1 MSSDIKI
8 KVQSFGRF
16 LSNMVMPN
24 IGAFIAWG
32 IITALFIPTGWLPNE
47 TLAKLVGPMITYLLP
62 LLIGYTGGKLVGG
75 ERGGVVGAI
84 TTMGVIVGADMPMF
98 LGSMIAGPLGG
109 WCIKHFDRWVDGK
122 IKSGFEMLVNNF
134 SAGIIGMILAI
145 LAFLGI
151 GPIVEA
157 LSKMLAAGVNF
168 MVVHDMLPL
177 ASIFVEPAKI
187 LFLNNAINHGIFSPL
202 GIQQSH
208 ELGKSI
214 FFLIEANP
222 GPGMGVLLAY
232 MFFGRGSAKQSAGG
246 AAIIHFLGGIH
257 EIYFP
262 YVLMNPRLI
271 LAVIL
276 GGMTGVFTLTILGGG
291 LVSPASP
298 GSILAV
304 LAMTPK
310 GAYFANIAGVC
321 AAMAVSFVV
330 SAILLKTSKVKEEDD
345 IEAATRRM
353 QDMKAESKGASPL
366 SAGDVTNDLSH
377 VRKIIVAC
385 DAGVF
390 MSSDIKIK
398 VQSFG
403 RFLSNMVMPNI
414 GAFIAWGIITAL
426 FIPTGWLPNE
436 TLAKLVGP
444 MITYLL
450 PLLIGYT
457 GGKLV
462 GGERGGVVGA
472 ITTMGV
478 IVGADMP
485 MFLGSMIAGPLGGWC
500 IKHFDRWVDGKIK
513 SGFEMLVNNFSAGI
527 IGMILAILAFL
538 GIGPIVEALSKMLA
552 AGVNFMVVHDML
564 PLASIFVEPAKI
576 LFLNNAIN
584 HGIFSPLGIQQSHEL
599 GKSIFFLIEA
609 NPGPG
614 MGVLLAYMFFGR
626 GSAKQSAG
634 GAAIIHFLGGIHEI
648 YFPYVLMNPR
658 LILAVILGGMTGVF
672 TLTILGGGLVSPAS
686 PGSILAV
693 LAMTP
698 KGAYFANI
706 AGVCAAM
713 AVSFVVSAILLKT
726 SKVKEEDDI
735 EAATRRMQ
743 DMKAESKGA
752 SPLSAG
758 DVTNDLSHVRKII
771 VACDAGMGSSA
782 MGAGV
787 LRKKI
792 QDAGLSQI
800 SVTNSAINNLPPDVD
815 LVITHRDLTE
825 RAMRQVP
832 QAQHISL
839 TNFLDSGLYTSL
851 TERLVAAQRHTANEE
866 KVKDSLK
873 DSFDDSSANLF
884 KLGAE
889 NIFLGRKAATKEE
902 AIRFAGEQLV
912 KGGYVEP
919 EYVQAMLDREKLTPT
934 YLGESIAV
942 PHGTVEAKDRVLK
955 TGVVFCQYPE
965 GVRFGE
971 EEDDIARL
979 VIGIAARNNEHIQV
993 ITSLT
998 NALDD
1003 ESVIERLAH
1012 TTSVDEVLE
1021 LLAGR
1026 K

>member
-62 LLIGYTGGKLVGG
+62 LLIGYTGGKLIGG
-75 ERGGVVGAI
+75 ERGGVIGAI

-98 LGSMIAGPLGG
+98 LGAMIAGPLGG
-109 WCIKHFDRWVDGK
+109 WAIKHFDSWVDGK

-151 GPIVEA
+151 GPAVEV
-157 LSKMLAAGVNF
+157 LSKILAAGVNF

-232 MFFGRGSAKQSAGG
+232 MFFGRGNAKQSAGG

-276 GGMTGVFTLTILGGG
+276 GGMTGVFTLTILNGG

-310 GAYFANIAGVC
+310 GAYFANIAAII

-345 IEAATRRM
+345 IDAATRRM
-353 QDMKAESKGASPL
+353 QDMKAESKGAATPL
-366 SAGDVTNDLSH
+366 SAGA
-377 VRKIIVAC
+377 VA
-385 DAGVF
+385 
-390 MSSDIKIK
+390 
-398 VQSFG
+398 
-403 RFLSNMVMPNI
+403 
-414 GAFIAWGIITAL
+414 
-426 FIPTGWLPNE
+426 
-436 TLAKLVGP
+436 
-444 MITYLL
+444 
-450 PLLIGYT
+450 
-457 GGKLV
+457 
-462 GGERGGVVGA
+462 
-472 ITTMGV
+472 
-478 IVGADMP
+478 
-485 MFLGSMIAGPLGGWC
+485 
-500 IKHFDRWVDGKIK
+500 
-513 SGFEMLVNNFSAGI
+513 
-527 IGMILAILAFL
+527 
-538 GIGPIVEALSKMLA
+538 
-552 AGVNFMVVHDML
+552 
-564 PLASIFVEPAKI
+564 
-576 LFLNNAIN
+576 
-584 HGIFSPLGIQQSHEL
+584 
-599 GKSIFFLIEA
+599 
-609 NPGPG
+609 
-614 MGVLLAYMFFGR
+614 
-626 GSAKQSAG
+626 
-634 GAAIIHFLGGIHEI
+634 
-648 YFPYVLMNPR
+648 
-658 LILAVILGGMTGVF
+658 
-672 TLTILGGGLVSPAS
+672 
-686 PGSILAV
+686 
-693 LAMTP
+693 
-698 KGAYFANI
+698 
-706 AGVCAAM
+706 
-713 AVSFVVSAILLKT
+713 
-726 SKVKEEDDI
+726 
-735 EAATRRMQ
+735 
-743 DMKAESKGA
+743 
-752 SPLSAG
+752 
-758 DVTNDLSHVRKII
+758 NDLSHVRKII

-787 LRKKI
+787 LRKKV
-792 QDAGLSQI
+792 QDAGLGNI
-800 SVTNSAINNLPPDVD
+800 SVTNCAINNLPPDVD

-851 TERLVAAQRHTANEE
+851 TERLVAAQRHTDNEE
-866 KVKDSLK
+866 KVRGSLK
-873 DSFDDSSANLF
+873 DSFEAADTNLF

-919 EYVQAMLDREKLTPT
+919 EYVQAMLDREKLTST

-942 PHGTVEAKDRVLK
+942 PHGTIEAKDRVLK

-965 GVRFGE
+965 GIRFGE
-971 EEDDIARL
+971 DEDDVARL
-979 VIGIAARNNEHIQV
+979 VIGIAARNNEHIHV

-1003 ESVIERLAH
+1003 ESVIERLTR
-1012 TTSVDEVLE
+1012 TTSVEEVLA
-1021 LLAGR
+1021 LLKGTKA
-1026 K
+1026 

>member
-8 KVQSFGRF
+8 RVQSFGRF

-109 WCIKHFDRWVDGK
+109 YCIKKFDAAVDGK

-151 GPIVEA
+151 GPAVEV
-157 LSKMLAAGVNF
+157 LSHILASGVNF
-168 MVVHDMLPL
+168 MVAHDMLPL

-208 ELGKSI
+208 DLGKSI

-276 GGMTGVFTLTILGGG
+276 GGMTGVFTLTILNGG
-291 LVSPASP
+291 LGSPASP

-310 GAYFANIAGVC
+310 GAYFANIAAIV
-321 AAMAVSFVV
+321 AATAVSFIV

-345 IEAATRRM
+345 IDAATRRM
-353 QDMKAESKGASPL
+353 QDMKAQSKGAAAPQAS
-366 SAGDVTNDLSH
+366 GDVT
-377 VRKIIVAC
+377 
-385 DAGVF
+385 G
-390 MSSDIKIK
+390 
-398 VQSFG
+398 
-403 RFLSNMVMPNI
+403 
-414 GAFIAWGIITAL
+414 
-426 FIPTGWLPNE
+426 
-436 TLAKLVGP
+436 
-444 MITYLL
+444 
-450 PLLIGYT
+450 
-457 GGKLV
+457 
-462 GGERGGVVGA
+462 
-472 ITTMGV
+472 
-478 IVGADMP
+478 
-485 MFLGSMIAGPLGGWC
+485 
-500 IKHFDRWVDGKIK
+500 
-513 SGFEMLVNNFSAGI
+513 
-527 IGMILAILAFL
+527 
-538 GIGPIVEALSKMLA
+538 
-552 AGVNFMVVHDML
+552 
-564 PLASIFVEPAKI
+564 
-576 LFLNNAIN
+576 
-584 HGIFSPLGIQQSHEL
+584 
-599 GKSIFFLIEA
+599 
-609 NPGPG
+609 
-614 MGVLLAYMFFGR
+614 
-626 GSAKQSAG
+626 
-634 GAAIIHFLGGIHEI
+634 
-648 YFPYVLMNPR
+648 
-658 LILAVILGGMTGVF
+658 
-672 TLTILGGGLVSPAS
+672 
-686 PGSILAV
+686 
-693 LAMTP
+693 
-698 KGAYFANI
+698 
-706 AGVCAAM
+706 
-713 AVSFVVSAILLKT
+713 
-726 SKVKEEDDI
+726 
-735 EAATRRMQ
+735 
-743 DMKAESKGA
+743 
-752 SPLSAG
+752 
-758 DVTNDLSHVRKII
+758 DLSHVRKII

-787 LRKKI
+787 LRKKV
-792 QDAGLSQI
+792 QDAGLSHI

-839 TNFLDSGLYTSL
+839 TNFLDSGLYTGL
-851 TERLVAAQRHTANEE
+851 TERLAAAQRHGDNEV
-866 KVKDSLK
+866 KVRENLK
-873 DSFDDSSANLF
+873 DSFDESNTHLF
-884 KLGAE
+884 TPGPE
-889 NIFLGRKAATKEE
+889 NIFLGCKAFSKEE

-919 EYVQAMLDREKLTPT
+919 EYVDAMLAREQLTST

-942 PHGTVEAKDRVLK
+942 PHGTIEAKDRVLK
-955 TGVVFCQYPE
+955 TGIVFCQYPD
-965 GVRFGE
+965 GVRFGDE
-971 EEDDIARL
+971 PDDIARL
-979 VIGIAARNNEHIQV
+979 VIGIAARNNEHIHV
-993 ITSLT
+993 IAALT

-1003 ESVIERLAH
+1003 ESVIERLA
-1012 TTSVDEVLE
+1012 TTHSVTEVLD
-1021 LLAGR
+1021 LIVP
-1026 K
+1026 KQ

>member
-62 LLIGYTGGKLVGG
+62 LLIGFTGGRLVGG
-75 ERGGVVGAI
+75 DRGGVVGAI

-98 LGSMIAGPLGG
+98 LGAMIAGPLGG
-109 WCIKHFDRWVDGK
+109 YCIKKFDAAVDGK

-151 GPIVEA
+151 GPAVEV
-157 LSKMLAAGVNF
+157 LSKALAAGVNF

-222 GPGMGVLLAY
+222 GPGMGVLMAY

-262 YVLMNPRLI
+262 YVLMNPRLL

-276 GGMTGVFTLTILGGG
+276 GGMTGVFTLSVLNGG

-310 GAYFANIAGVC
+310 GAYFANITAIL
-321 AAMAVSFVV
+321 AALVVSFVI
-330 SAILLKTSKVKEEDD
+330 SSILLKTSKVKEEDED
-345 IEAATRRM
+345 IEAATRRV
-353 QDMKAESKGASPL
+353 QDMKAESKGA
-366 SAGDVTNDLSH
+366 N
-377 VRKIIVAC
+377 
-385 DAGVF
+385 
-390 MSSDIKIK
+390 
-398 VQSFG
+398 
-403 RFLSNMVMPNI
+403 
-414 GAFIAWGIITAL
+414 
-426 FIPTGWLPNE
+426 
-436 TLAKLVGP
+436 
-444 MITYLL
+444 
-450 PLLIGYT
+450 
-457 GGKLV
+457 
-462 GGERGGVVGA
+462 
-472 ITTMGV
+472 
-478 IVGADMP
+478 
-485 MFLGSMIAGPLGGWC
+485 
-500 IKHFDRWVDGKIK
+500 
-513 SGFEMLVNNFSAGI
+513 
-527 IGMILAILAFL
+527 
-538 GIGPIVEALSKMLA
+538 
-552 AGVNFMVVHDML
+552 
-564 PLASIFVEPAKI
+564 
-576 LFLNNAIN
+576 
-584 HGIFSPLGIQQSHEL
+584 
-599 GKSIFFLIEA
+599 
-609 NPGPG
+609 
-614 MGVLLAYMFFGR
+614 
-626 GSAKQSAG
+626 
-634 GAAIIHFLGGIHEI
+634 
-648 YFPYVLMNPR
+648 
-658 LILAVILGGMTGVF
+658 
-672 TLTILGGGLVSPAS
+672 
-686 PGSILAV
+686 
-693 LAMTP
+693 
-698 KGAYFANI
+698 
-706 AGVCAAM
+706 
-713 AVSFVVSAILLKT
+713 
-726 SKVKEEDDI
+726 
-735 EAATRRMQ
+735 
-743 DMKAESKGA
+743 
-752 SPLSAG
+752 PLSAG

-787 LRKKI
+787 LRKKV
-792 QDAGLSQI
+792 QDAGLTNI
-800 SVTNSAINNLPPDVD
+800 SVTNSAINSLPPDVD

-851 TERLVAAQRHTANEE
+851 TERLVAAQRHTDNEA
-866 KVKDSLK
+866 KVTTSLK
-873 DSFDDSSANLF
+873 DSFDETNSNLF
-884 KLGAE
+884 RLGAE
-889 NIFLGRKAATKEE
+889 NIFLGLSASTKEE

-955 TGVVFCQYPE
+955 TGVVFCQYPQ

-1003 ESVIERLAH
+1003 ETVIERLAQ
-1012 TTSVDEVLE
+1012 TSSVEEVLA
-1021 LLAGR
+1021 LLN

>member
-1 MSSDIKI
+1 MSSDFKI

-62 LLIGYTGGKLVGG
+62 LLIGYTGGRLVGG
-75 ERGGVVGAI
+75 DRGGVVGAI

-98 LGSMIAGPLGG
+98 LGAMIAGPLGG
-109 WCIKHFDRWVDGK
+109 WAIKKFDVWVDGK

-151 GPIVEA
+151 GPAVEV
-157 LSKMLAAGVNF
+157 LSKILAAGVNF
-168 MVVHDMLPL
+168 MVAHDMLPL

-208 ELGKSI
+208 DLGKSI

-232 MFFGRGSAKQSAGG
+232 IFFGRGSAKQSAGG

-276 GGMTGVFTLTILGGG
+276 GGMTGVFTLSVLGGG

-310 GAYFANIAGVC
+310 GAYFANLAAIF

-353 QDMKAESKGASPL
+353 QDMKSQSKGVAATPL
-366 SAGDVTNDLSH
+366 AAGDVS
-377 VRKIIVAC
+377 
-385 DAGVF
+385 
-390 MSSDIKIK
+390 
-398 VQSFG
+398 
-403 RFLSNMVMPNI
+403 
-414 GAFIAWGIITAL
+414 
-426 FIPTGWLPNE
+426 
-436 TLAKLVGP
+436 
-444 MITYLL
+444 
-450 PLLIGYT
+450 
-457 GGKLV
+457 
-462 GGERGGVVGA
+462 
-472 ITTMGV
+472 
-478 IVGADMP
+478 
-485 MFLGSMIAGPLGGWC
+485 
-500 IKHFDRWVDGKIK
+500 
-513 SGFEMLVNNFSAGI
+513 
-527 IGMILAILAFL
+527 
-538 GIGPIVEALSKMLA
+538 
-552 AGVNFMVVHDML
+552 
-564 PLASIFVEPAKI
+564 
-576 LFLNNAIN
+576 
-584 HGIFSPLGIQQSHEL
+584 
-599 GKSIFFLIEA
+599 
-609 NPGPG
+609 
-614 MGVLLAYMFFGR
+614 
-626 GSAKQSAG
+626 
-634 GAAIIHFLGGIHEI
+634 
-648 YFPYVLMNPR
+648 
-658 LILAVILGGMTGVF
+658 
-672 TLTILGGGLVSPAS
+672 
-686 PGSILAV
+686 
-693 LAMTP
+693 
-698 KGAYFANI
+698 
-706 AGVCAAM
+706 
-713 AVSFVVSAILLKT
+713 
-726 SKVKEEDDI
+726 
-735 EAATRRMQ
+735 
-743 DMKAESKGA
+743 
-752 SPLSAG
+752 
-758 DVTNDLSHVRKII
+758 NDLSHVRKII

-787 LRKKI
+787 LRKKVA
-792 QDAGLSQI
+792 DAGLTQI
-800 SVTNSAINNLPPDVD
+800 SVTNSAINSLPPDVD

-851 TERLVAAQRHTANEE
+851 TERLVAAQRHEDNEV
-866 KVKDSLK
+866 KVRSSLQ
-873 DSFDDSSANLF
+873 DSFDESNSHLF

-889 NIFLGRKAATKEE
+889 NIFLGRTASHKEE

-912 KGGYVEP
+912 KGGYVQP
-919 EYVQAMLDREKLTPT
+919 EYVEAMLEREKLTPT

-955 TGVVFCQYPE
+955 TGVVFCQYPA

-1003 ESVIERLAH
+1003 ETVIERLAN
-1012 TTSVDEVLE
+1012 TTSVEEVLA
-1021 LLAGR
+1021 LLN

>member
-62 LLIGYTGGKLVGG
+62 LLIGYTGGRLVGG

-109 WCIKHFDRWVDGK
+109 YCIKKFDAAVDGK

-151 GPIVEA
+151 GPAVEV
-157 LSKMLAAGVNF
+157 LSKLLASGVNF
-168 MVVHDMLPL
+168 MVAHDMLPL

-202 GIQQSH
+202 GIQQSN

-271 LAVIL
+271 IAVIL
-276 GGMTGVFTLTILGGG
+276 GGMTGVFTLTLLNGG

-310 GAYFANIAGVC
+310 GAYFANIAAIL
-321 AAMAVSFVV
+321 AATAVSFVV
-330 SAILLKTSKVKEEDD
+330 AAFLLKTSKVKEEDD
-345 IEAATRRM
+345 IDAATRRM
-353 QDMKAESKGASPL
+353 QDMKAASKGAASPL
-366 SAGDVTNDLSH
+366 AAGDVTS
-377 VRKIIVAC
+377 
-385 DAGVF
+385 
-390 MSSDIKIK
+390 
-398 VQSFG
+398 
-403 RFLSNMVMPNI
+403 
-414 GAFIAWGIITAL
+414 
-426 FIPTGWLPNE
+426 
-436 TLAKLVGP
+436 
-444 MITYLL
+444 
-450 PLLIGYT
+450 
-457 GGKLV
+457 
-462 GGERGGVVGA
+462 
-472 ITTMGV
+472 
-478 IVGADMP
+478 
-485 MFLGSMIAGPLGGWC
+485 
-500 IKHFDRWVDGKIK
+500 
-513 SGFEMLVNNFSAGI
+513 
-527 IGMILAILAFL
+527 
-538 GIGPIVEALSKMLA
+538 
-552 AGVNFMVVHDML
+552 
-564 PLASIFVEPAKI
+564 
-576 LFLNNAIN
+576 
-584 HGIFSPLGIQQSHEL
+584 
-599 GKSIFFLIEA
+599 
-609 NPGPG
+609 
-614 MGVLLAYMFFGR
+614 
-626 GSAKQSAG
+626 
-634 GAAIIHFLGGIHEI
+634 
-648 YFPYVLMNPR
+648 
-658 LILAVILGGMTGVF
+658 
-672 TLTILGGGLVSPAS
+672 
-686 PGSILAV
+686 
-693 LAMTP
+693 
-698 KGAYFANI
+698 
-706 AGVCAAM
+706 
-713 AVSFVVSAILLKT
+713 
-726 SKVKEEDDI
+726 
-735 EAATRRMQ
+735 
-743 DMKAESKGA
+743 
-752 SPLSAG
+752 
-758 DVTNDLSHVRKII
+758 DLSHVRKII

-787 LRKKI
+787 LRKKVK
-792 QDAGLSQI
+792 DAGLDHI

-839 TNFLDSGLYTSL
+839 TNFLDSGLYSSL
-851 TERLVAAQRHTANEE
+851 TERLAAAQRHESNEV
-866 KVKDSLK
+866 KVRDNLK
-873 DSFDDSSANLF
+873 DSFDESETHLF
-884 KLGAE
+884 KPGPE
-889 NIFLGRKAATKEE
+889 NVFLGCKATNKEE

-919 EYVQAMLDREKLTPT
+919 AYIDAMLAREQLTST

-942 PHGTVEAKDRVLK
+942 PHGTIEAKDRVLK
-955 TGVVFCQYPE
+955 TGIVFCQYPE
-965 GVRFGE
+965 GVRFGDE
-971 EEDDIARL
+971 PDEVARL
-979 VIGIAARNNEHIQV
+979 VIGIAARNNEHIHV
-993 ITSLT
+993 ITALT

-1003 ESVIERLAH
+1003 DAVIERLA
-1012 TTSVDEVLE
+1012 TTQSVQEVLD
-1021 LLAGR
+1021 LIAP
-1026 K
+1026 KP

>member
-109 WCIKHFDRWVDGK
+109 WAIKKFDVRVDGK

-151 GPIVEA
+151 GPAVEV
-157 LSKMLAAGVNF
+157 LSKILAAGVNF
-168 MVVHDMLPL
+168 MVAHEMLPL

-276 GGMTGVFTLTILGGG
+276 GGMTGVFTLTILNGG

-310 GAYFANIAGVC
+310 GAYFANIAAII

-330 SAILLKTSKVKEEDD
+330 AAVLLKTSKVKEEDD

-353 QDMKAESKGASPL
+353 QDMKAQSKGGATPL
-366 SAGDVTNDLSH
+366 AAGDV
-377 VRKIIVAC
+377 A
-385 DAGVF
+385 
-390 MSSDIKIK
+390 
-398 VQSFG
+398 
-403 RFLSNMVMPNI
+403 
-414 GAFIAWGIITAL
+414 
-426 FIPTGWLPNE
+426 
-436 TLAKLVGP
+436 
-444 MITYLL
+444 
-450 PLLIGYT
+450 
-457 GGKLV
+457 
-462 GGERGGVVGA
+462 
-472 ITTMGV
+472 
-478 IVGADMP
+478 
-485 MFLGSMIAGPLGGWC
+485 
-500 IKHFDRWVDGKIK
+500 
-513 SGFEMLVNNFSAGI
+513 
-527 IGMILAILAFL
+527 
-538 GIGPIVEALSKMLA
+538 
-552 AGVNFMVVHDML
+552 
-564 PLASIFVEPAKI
+564 
-576 LFLNNAIN
+576 
-584 HGIFSPLGIQQSHEL
+584 
-599 GKSIFFLIEA
+599 
-609 NPGPG
+609 
-614 MGVLLAYMFFGR
+614 
-626 GSAKQSAG
+626 
-634 GAAIIHFLGGIHEI
+634 
-648 YFPYVLMNPR
+648 
-658 LILAVILGGMTGVF
+658 
-672 TLTILGGGLVSPAS
+672 
-686 PGSILAV
+686 
-693 LAMTP
+693 
-698 KGAYFANI
+698 
-706 AGVCAAM
+706 
-713 AVSFVVSAILLKT
+713 
-726 SKVKEEDDI
+726 
-735 EAATRRMQ
+735 
-743 DMKAESKGA
+743 
-752 SPLSAG
+752 
-758 DVTNDLSHVRKII
+758 NDLSHVRKII

-787 LRKKI
+787 LRKKV
-792 QDAGLSQI
+792 QDAGLSNI

-851 TERLVAAQRHTANEE
+851 TERLVSAQRHTDNEE
-866 KVKDSLK
+866 KVRDSLK
-873 DSFDDSSANLF
+873 DSFDASDTNLF

-902 AIRFAGEQLV
+902 AILFAGEQLV

-919 EYVQAMLDREKLTPT
+919 EYVQAMLDREKLTST

-942 PHGTVEAKDRVLK
+942 PHGTIEAKDRVLK
-955 TGVVFCQYPE
+955 TGIVFCQYPE

-971 EEDDIARL
+971 EEDEVARL

-1003 ESVIERLAH
+1003 ESVIERLAK
-1012 TTSVDEVLE
+1012 TTSVEEVLT
-1021 LLAGR
+1021 LLKA
-1026 K
+1026 